1 MGLEPTTFSLATR
14 ASYPKSG
21 NTWVR
26 SFLSAYYFTD
36 DGMFNFDLLDNF
48 KQFPSKDFINM
59 KLSDPGEIVNY
70 WHSIQDRL
78 MENKK
83 IKMLKTHNA
92 LISFNKT
99 KFTLPKYSLGAVY
112 ILRDPRNLI
121 TSLKDHTDIT
131 YDEALRF
138 MCNEDTILYDTS
150 SGDYDATHFISSWST
165 HYKSWT
171 SDNNIKTMVI
181 KYEDLETDCNKIF
194 KDLVIFINKLLK
206 NSDVINEEKLYNA
219 IKSTNFKNLRKK
231 EELGEFKESVISL
244 KTNKKVKFFNLG
256 FENKWEKILPDKIK
270 SKVND
275 KFADDLKYLNY

>member
-1 MGLEPTTFSLATR
+1 MIIWL

-256 FENKWEKILPDKIK
+256 FENKWQKILPDKIK

>member
-1 MGLEPTTFSLATR
+1 MIIWL

-206 NSDVINEEKLYNA
+206 NSDVIDEEKLYNA

-256 FENKWEKILPDKIK
+256 FENKWQKILPDKIK

>member
-1 MGLEPTTFSLATR
+1 MIIWL

-36 DGMFNFDLLDNF
+36 DGKFSFDLLNNF

-59 KLSDPGEIVNY
+59 KLKDPGEIVNY

-131 YDEALRF
+131 YEEALKF

-150 SGDYDATHFISSWST
+150 SGDYDATHFIGSWST

-181 KYEDLETDCNKIF
+181 KYEDLEIDSNKIF

-206 NSDVINEEKLYNA
+206 NSDVIDEEKFHNSL
-219 IKSTNFKNLRKK
+219 KSTNFANLKKK
-231 EELGEFKESVISL
+231 EELGEFKENVISL

-256 FENKWEKILPDKIK
+256 FANKWQKILPNEIK
-270 SKVND
+270 SKVNE
-275 KFADDLKYLNY
+275 KFADDIKNLNY

>member
-1 MGLEPTTFSLATR
+1 MIIWL